1 MACNGCIS
9 HGTPTA
15 SHGDLHCTADGGCC
29 VCLWQADVVERLWS
43 YVVAGLI
50 PLTGLL
56 AFPQGVGP

>member
-56 AFPQGVGP
+56 AFLQGVGP